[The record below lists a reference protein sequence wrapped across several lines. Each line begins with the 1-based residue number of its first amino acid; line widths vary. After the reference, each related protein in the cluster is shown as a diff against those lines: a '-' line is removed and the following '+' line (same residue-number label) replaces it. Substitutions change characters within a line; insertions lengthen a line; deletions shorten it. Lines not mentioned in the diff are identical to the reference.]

1 MNSMAKSTELNSI
14 NPEESITLPLGNW
27 LSVRLYADSRPHCL
41 ETAALQKGLVL
52 LHEQEELIE
61 EGLGF
66 GVPIAKYHD
75 KTYFST
81 CSEVSFGENDSGV
94 ALQKRYLLD
103 SISKKVW
110 RGSYIDDEFYSSW
123 RKRFAK
129 LYLNH
134 KELAPVFN
142 SLMEFREFAKI
153 KTKFVRIKPKGKVI
167 VNYQVKPA
175 TIDINVDFSNLAQNG
190 CEELLVLNEQGSTG
204 FDTYLD
210 SSGLKLAAGRIG
222 GWGTVTAKQA
232 LLQSSER
239 QVSFGVCRV
248 SGATLI
254 RGWERTKNRFS
265 WAGLSYSLPP
275 KTKTYGYSIGVT
287 SSH

>member
-1 MNSMAKSTELNSI
+1 MNSTASPTELHSI
-14 NPEESITLPLGNW
+14 NPEDPITIPLGSR
-27 LSVRLYADSRPHCL
+27 LSVRLYSDSRPHCL

-52 LHEQEELIE
+52 LYDQEELIE

-66 GVPIAKYHD
+66 GVPIAKYHY

-81 CSEVSFGENDSGV
+81 CAEVSIVENNCGIT
-94 ALQKRYLLD
+94 LQKRYLLD
-103 SISKKVW
+103 SISKKIW

-142 SLMEFREFAKI
+142 WLMEFREFAKI
-153 KTKFVRIKPKGKVI
+153 KTEFSRIEPKGEVI

-175 TIDINVDFSNLAQNG
+175 TIDINVDFSNLAING

-204 FDTYLD
+204 FDTYFD
-210 SSGLKLAAGRIG
+210 SSGLKLAAGKIG

-248 SGATLI
+248 SGATLF

>member
-1 MNSMAKSTELNSI
+1 MNSTAKPAELHFI
-14 NPEESITLPLGNW
+14 NPEEPITIPLGNR
-27 LSVRLYADSRPHCL
+27 LSVRLYSDSRPHCL
-41 ETAALQKGLVL
+41 ETAALQKGIVL
-52 LHEQEELIE
+52 LYDQEELIE

-81 CSEVSFGENDSGV
+81 CAEVSFIEDNYGIT
-94 ALQKRYLLD
+94 LQKRYLLD
-103 SISKKVW
+103 AISKKVW

-134 KELAPVFN
+134 KELVPVFN
-142 SLMEFREFAKI
+142 WLMEFREFAKI
-153 KTKFVRIKPKGKVI
+153 KTEFVRIKPKGEVI

-232 LLQSSER
+232 LLQNSER

-275 KTKTYGYSIGVT
+275 NHETFNYSVEVK
-287 SSH
+287 SSY

>member
-1 MNSMAKSTELNSI
+1 MNSTANPTELNSI
-14 NPEESITLPLGNW
+14 NLEKPITMPLCNG

-52 LHEQEELIE
+52 LHDQEELIE

-81 CSEVSFGENDSGV
+81 CAEVKFREDNSGV
-94 ALQKRYLLD
+94 TLQKRYLLD

-110 RGSYIDDEFYSSW
+110 RGSHIDDEFYSSW
-123 RKRFAK
+123 RKRFSK

-142 SLMEFREFAKI
+142 WLMEVREFAKI
-153 KTKFVRIKPKGKVI
+153 KTEFVRIESKGEVI

-175 TIDINVDFSNLAQNG
+175 KIDIDVDFSNLALNG
-190 CEELLVLNEQGSTG
+190 CEELLILNEQGSTS

-210 SSGLKLAAGRIG
+210 SDGLKLVGHRIG
-222 GWGTVTAKQA
+222 GWGIVSAKQA
-232 LLQSSER
+232 LFQSSKR
-239 QVSFGVCRV
+239 QVSFSISRIR
-248 SGATLI
+248 GATLV

-275 KTKTYGYSIGVT
+275 RTKTFGYSIEVT

>member
-1 MNSMAKSTELNSI
+1 VNSAATSQIMNSIHLQK
-14 NPEESITLPLGNW
+14 PITIPLTSE
-27 LSVRLYADSRPHCL
+27 LSVRMYADCRPHCL
-41 ETAALQKGLVL
+41 ETAGLQKGLVL
-52 LHEQEELIE
+52 LYDQEELIE

-81 CSEVSFGENDSGV
+81 CAEVNLREDNLGV
-94 ALQKRYLLD
+94 SLQKRYLLD

-110 RGSYIDDEFYSSW
+110 RDSYIDDEFYSSW

-129 LYLNH
+129 LYLYN

-142 SLMEFREFAKI
+142 WLMEFREFAKI
-153 KTKFVRIKPKGKVI
+153 KTEFVRIKPKGEVI
-167 VNYQVKPA
+167 VNYRVKSEG
-175 TIDINVDFSNLAQNG
+175 IDANVDFSNLSLNG
-190 CEELLVLNEQGSTG
+190 CEELLVLNEQGSTS

-210 SSGLKLAAGRIG
+210 SGGLKLSASKIG
-222 GWGTVTAKQA
+222 GWSTVTAKQA
-232 LLQSSER
+232 LMQSSKR
-239 QVSFGVCRV
+239 QISFGVCRV